1 MSLKP
6 TRDRIASLRDIILRL
21 EKTEDQALDS
31 AMKATLSRLLLD
43 HIADLEAGL
52 SGESPLPAAPEY
64 S

>member
-6 TRDRIASLRDIILRL
+6 TRDRIAILRDIILRL

-52 SGESPLPAAPEY
+52 SGESSLPATPEY
-64 S
+64 T